1 MESPMPLR
9 LVRFLLA
16 AYPRAYRERYGMEM
30 AAVLEERMA
39 SWRDLV
45 DLARG
50 ALDARL
56 DPQIAPPRVLAAAA
70 SAPAPS
76 AATHAPGLAT
86 RAPYGV
92 VAAGPPIRELSRR
105 TFMRRVLAAGVAL
118 LSLEFIGGTLAF
130 TWPQVRSGLG
140 GKFSLGTSADIVA
153 IQPSWAAGWPYA
165 YTPARLFLINV
176 PAAKELALG
185 HEASVPNPGV
195 DQLLALWRKCPHLGC
210 QVPQLCDALKRF
222 TCNCHQS
229 TYNILGEKLKSGPAA
244 RGMDRFAVSVGKNGV
259 IVVDSGQV
267 TAGAP
272 NLGPDHLT
280 FSDPYPWDAACR

>member
-1 MESPMPLR
+1 MESPMPLH

-16 AYPRAYRERYGMEM
+16 AYPRAYRDRYGAEM

-39 SWRDLV
+39 SWRDFL

-56 DPQIAPPRVLAAAA
+56 DPQIEPPRVLVAAA
-70 SAPAPS
+70 SAAAAPRPA
-76 AATHAPGLAT
+76 APPA
-86 RAPYGV
+86 RASYGV

-140 GKFSLGTSADIVA
+140 GKFSLGTAADIVA
-153 IQPSWAAGWPYA
+153 IQPSWAAGWPYP
-165 YTPARLFLINV
+165 YTTARLFLINV
-176 PAAKELALG
+176 PAAKQLALG
-185 HEASVPNPGV
+185 HDASIPNPRV

-210 QVPQLCDALKRF
+210 QVPQLCEALKRF

-244 RGMDRFAVSVGKNGV
+244 RGMDRFAVSIGQDGV
-259 IVVDSGQV
+259 IVVDTGQV

-280 FSDPYPWDAACR
+280 FSDPFPWDAACR

>member
-16 AYPRAYRERYGMEM
+16 AYPRAYRDRYGAEM

-39 SWRDLV
+39 SWRDLL

-56 DPQIAPPRVLAAAA
+56 DPQIEPPRVLAAATTPPTAPRVSTPTVRA
-70 SAPAPS
+70 S
-76 AATHAPGLAT
+76 
-86 RAPYGV
+86 YGV

-176 PAAKELALG
+176 PAAKELASG
-185 HEASVPNPGV
+185 HEASVSNPTA

-229 TYNILGEKLKSGPAA
+229 TYNILGEKLKSGPAS
-244 RGMDRFAVSVGKNGV
+244 RGMDRFGVSVGKNGV

>member
-9 LVRFLLA
+9 LVQLLLS
-16 AYPRAYRERYGMEM
+16 AYPRAYRERYGAEM

-39 SWRDLV
+39 SWRDLL

-56 DPQIAPPRVLAAAA
+56 DPQIDPPRVLAAAA
-70 SAPAPS
+70 AVSPAVAGSPAPL
-76 AATHAPGLAT
+76 AP

-92 VAAGPPIRELSRR
+92 VASTPPVGELSRR
-105 TFMRRVLAAGVAL
+105 VFMRRMLAAGVGL
-118 LSLEFIGGTLAF
+118 LSLEFIAGTLAF

-140 GKFSLGTSADIVA
+140 GKFGLGTPADILA
-153 IQPSWAAGWPYA
+153 IQPNWAQGWPYP
-165 YTPARLFLINV
+165 YTKARLFLINV

-185 HEASVPNPGV
+185 HEASVQNPTA

-210 QVPQLCDALKRF
+210 QIPQLCESLKRF

-244 RGMDRFAVSVGKNGV
+244 RGMDRFAVSIGDDGG
-259 IVVDSGQV
+259 IVVDTSKV

-272 NLGPDHLT
+272 NLGPDALT
-280 FSDPYPWDAACR
+280 FKDPFPWDAACR

>member
-1 MESPMPLR
+1 MESPMPRR

-16 AYPRAYRERYGMEM
+16 AYPRAYRDRYGAEM
-30 AAVLEERMA
+30 AAVLDERMA

-56 DPQIAPPRVLAAAA
+56 DPQIEPPRVLAAAA
-70 SAPAPS
+70 AAPAAQPAPR
-76 AATHAPGLAT
+76 AAALPA
-86 RAPYGV
+86 RASYGV
-92 VAAGPPIRELSRR
+92 VADGPPIRELSRR

-140 GKFSLGTSADIVA
+140 GKFRLGTAADIVA
-153 IQPSWAAGWPYA
+153 IQPSWAAGWPYP
-165 YTPARLFLINV
+165 YTSARLFLINV

-185 HEASVPNPGV
+185 HQASVPNPTA

-229 TYNILGEKLKSGPAA
+229 TYNILGEKLKSGPAS
-244 RGMDRFAVSVGKNGV
+244 RGMDRFAVSIGNDDV
-259 IVVDSGQV
+259 IVVDSGRV